1 MVNENFKTSINNS
14 NSFTAVTIKT
24 GKEVI
29 VLDLENEHS
38 KYLSGKPQ
46 LHSKEDL
53 WCETLIMIPLFVQ
66 TKLIGLFSVQR
77 LEKFAYSNAD
87 IELLKSLAAFIA
99 VALNNAGSYTRLD
112 KASIEIS
119 FQKRLIELKNLDIT
133 DSISYAK
140 RIQDAKLP
148 DKGEMRTMLPDSFI
162 LFMPKD
168 IVRVCL

>member
-38 KYLSGKPQ
+38 KYLSGKHQ
-46 LHSKEDL
+46 LHDKEDL

-66 TKLIGLFSVQR
+66 TKLIGLFSFQR

-99 VALNNAGSYTRLD
+99 VALNNAESYTRLD
-112 KASIEIS
+112 KACIEIS
-119 FQKRLIELKNLDIT
+119 F
-133 DSISYAK
+133 
-140 RIQDAKLP
+140 
-148 DKGEMRTMLPDSFI
+148 
-162 LFMPKD
+162 
-168 IVRVCL
+168 